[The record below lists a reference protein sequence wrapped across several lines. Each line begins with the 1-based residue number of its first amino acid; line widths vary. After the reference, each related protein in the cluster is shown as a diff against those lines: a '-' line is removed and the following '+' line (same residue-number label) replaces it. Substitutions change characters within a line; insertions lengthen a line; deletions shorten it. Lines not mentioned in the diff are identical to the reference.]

1 MEKEQANKK
10 ELYTLAEWKLRSD
23 AENRPAI
30 IGRWASVDETTRM
43 GPRVRIEGDMDYPG
57 FNRLFI
63 ENSHIGAETSLLY
76 DMFIERS
83 IIGERVSIF
92 NQIPNNTSI
101 ISSDIGDDV
110 TIESAGILWYCTI
123 SSGCHITH
131 SRMNNYSF
139 IGVETKL
146 VNSAIASRARVGAN
160 ATIQESVIQ
169 TCAQLPDNIIVR
181 GAWIRAGMIITEEY
195 VIEFFINEK
204 DLGRCFHV
212 AHHPSII
219 KHYGLDEQWTY
230 PDGRAETI
238 VTPLCEHPISHFIS
252 FKHKSDM
259 DWKKGISFSEKELR
273 NYKCKKSCYF
283 RSDFQW
289 FF

>member
-1 MEKEQANKK
+1 MSISNPFIDDNPRG
-10 ELYTLAEWKLRSD
+10 TL
-23 AENRPAI
+23 
-30 IGRWASVDETTRM
+30 
-43 GPRVRIEGDMDYPG
+43 
-57 FNRLFI
+57 
-63 ENSHIGAETSLLY
+63 
-76 DMFIERS
+76 
-83 IIGERVSIF
+83 
-92 NQIPNNTSI
+92 I
-101 ISSDIGDDV
+101 ISSIIGDDV
-110 TIESAGILWYCTI
+110 IIEHARTLWSCTI
-123 SSGCHITH
+123 SSGCRIMDSKVTYH
-131 SRMNNYSF
+131 SV
-139 IGVETKL
+139 IGVNTVLK
-146 VNSAIASRARVGAN
+146 NSAISSHVRVGAN

-195 VIEFFINEK
+195 VIESFINEK
-204 DLGRCFHV
+204 DFGRCFYV

-252 FKHKSDM
+252 FKHKSDR

-273 NYKCKKSCYF
+273 NYKCKEFCYF
-283 RSDFQW
+283 RSSFEW